1 MTPSSQPTDP
11 AGSVAR
17 PRWGGLGGL
26 AGIVNGFT
34 AEELA
39 PLISSFGLIAGRMA
53 SMGLGFL
60 AWLVA
65 ARLFPPAEVGLAS
78 GVVAAMMLCVQLAM
92 VGVGSAVIALL
103 PGYRAQPAKLFNPAF
118 TSVALASVVAALA
131 FLVVARAIFHELD
144 IVVTIPVLAVAFV
157 GMTLF
162 GAVNVLYDNASIA
175 MRRGDQVLTRNVAF
189 GLATIAIPVGL
200 AGFAAGH
207 GSWLILGAW
216 TVAGLVACLLGFVQT
231 ARMWPGYRLRA
242 QIDVPLV
249 GRLVRVG
256 LPNWALTMTERGPAL
271 LMPILVT
278 ELISPTVNA
287 YWYAVWMMAWVVMII
302 PISAGQ
308 TLFAEAAR
316 APERISDVT
325 RHGLLTSLGLGLPAA
340 IVMAV
345 LAHFALSL
353 LGVQYADAGENA
365 LRILVVTVI
374 PFSLLQAYFAICRA
388 RLQLGEAIAAGTIS
402 GTAAVAAA
410 IVAGHAGGLAAMA
423 TAWLVIQ
430 LVAGAWAGLRI
441 WSLTRGLAAGVD
453 TDAGELPPAAG
464 AAT

>member
-1 MTPSSQPTDP
+1 MRPSQPAEG
-11 AGSVAR
+11 AGSVAP

-26 AGIVNGFT
+26 TGLINGFT

-65 ARLFPPAEVGLAS
+65 ARLFSAAEVGLAS

-103 PGYRAQPAKLFNPAF
+103 PGYRDHPGRLLNPAF
-118 TSVALASVVAALA
+118 TSVSLAAVVAALL

-144 IVVTIPVLAVAFV
+144 VVVTIPVLALAFV
-157 GMTLF
+157 AMTLF
-162 GAVNVLYDNASIA
+162 GAVNVLYDNASVA
-175 MRRGDQVLTRNVAF
+175 MRRGDQVLTRNIAF
-189 GLATIAIPVGL
+189 GLVTIAVPVALVGL
-200 AGFAAGH
+200 VPGH
-207 GSWLILGAW
+207 GSWLILAAW
-216 TVAGLVACLLGFVQT
+216 TLAGVVACVLGFIQT
-231 ARMWPGYRLRA
+231 ARMWRGYRLRLQLDA
-242 QIDVPLV
+242 PLV

-278 ELISPTVNA
+278 EFISPTVNA
-287 YWYAVWMMAWVVMII
+287 YWYAAWMMAWVVMII

-316 APERISDVT
+316 SPDRVADVT
-325 RHGLLTSLGLGLPAA
+325 RHGLLTSLGLGVPAA
-340 IVMAV
+340 IAMAV
-345 LAHFALSL
+345 LAQLALSL
-353 LGVQYADAGENA
+353 LGAQYADAGEAA
-365 LRILVVTVI
+365 LRILVITVI

-388 RLQLGEAIAAGTIS
+388 RLQLGEAIAVGTIS
-402 GTAAVAAA
+402 GTVAVIAA
-410 IVAGHAGGLAAMA
+410 IAAGQAGGLTAMA
-423 TAWLVIQ
+423 AAWLVVQ
-430 LVAGAWAGLRI
+430 LIAGAWAGVRI
-441 WSLTRGLAAGVD
+441 WSLTRGLASGIRGAAAETPSASD
-453 TDAGELPPAAG
+453 PAA
-464 AAT
+464 